1 MPLYYNI
8 SPEPQVLDWSQPA
21 VMPGAAIDV
30 SDAQAPGLSPTIWS
44 LTPPSEM
51 VTDEVPEKAKKN
63 TSGSLFGKRDQPAPE
78 VPQPEETPVAPEAP
92 APNEEAK

>member
-8 SPEPQVLDWSQPA
+8 SSEPQVLDWSKPAIQPGGA
-21 VMPGAAIDV
+21 VEV
-30 SDAQAPGLSPTIWS
+30 TDAQAAGLSSTIWS
-44 LTPPSEM
+44 PTPPAEK
-51 VTDEVPEKAKKN
+51 VADEVPEKAKKN